1 MAEESAVLL
10 FPAPKDPTKIGA
22 IECDVLIEQEITL
35 SSEVTEHP
43 VEDGFPV
50 HDHVIRRPVKLAMT
64 IAISNMPVTWY
75 DRFGGN
81 NPDRMSDAISKLE
94 EIYKAGDP
102 ITIATSEKIYENMVM
117 TDCRI
122 PKNREN
128 GKILRVPLE
137 FTQIRKVQVKTVY
150 LSPELVDIL
159 IKGMVGETKLDAG
172 AAKTE
177 DIGTGASGDTANNG
191 GGGNA
196 GEQGKSSSVAVNARN
211 VLRGILG

>member
-1 MAEESAVLL
+1 MPDETAVFL
-10 FPAPKDPTKIGA
+10 FPAPKEPTKIGV

-50 HDHVIRRPVKLAMT
+50 ADHVIRKPIKLAMT

-75 DRFGGN
+75 DRFGGDG
-81 NPDRMSDAISKLE
+81 PDRMSDAISKLE
-94 EIYKAGDP
+94 EIYKAAEP
-102 ITIATSEKIYENMVM
+102 ITIATSEKLYEDMVM

-137 FTQIRKVQVKTVY
+137 FTQIRKVEVKTADI
-150 LSPELVDIL
+150 PEEYTDALT
-159 IKGMVGETKLDAG
+159 KGKAGETEQDAG
-172 AAKTE
+172 TAET
-177 DIGTGASGDTANNG
+177 DDVGTA
-191 GGGNA
+191 
-196 GEQGKSSSVAVNARN
+196 SSSTDDTNSSGTQSTQEKSKSILKAVFSK
-211 VLRGILG
+211 

>member
-1 MAEESAVLL
+1 MAEETAVLL
-10 FPAPKDPTKIGA
+10 FPAPQDPTKIGA

-64 IAISNMPVTWY
+64 IAVSNMPVTWY

-94 EIYKAGDP
+94 EIYKAGEP
-102 ITIATSEKIYENMVM
+102 ITISTSEKLYENMVM

-128 GKILRVPLE
+128 GKVLRVPLE
-137 FTQIRKVQVKTVY
+137 FTQIRKVVVKTVY
-150 LSPELVDIL
+150 LSPELVDVL
-159 IKGMVGETKLDAG
+159 TKGKAGETEKDAG
-172 AAKTE
+172 TATTE
-177 DIGTGASGDTANNG
+177 DIGTGNTSGTDSGSSGNQSTA
-191 GGGNA
+191 
-196 GEQGKSSSVAVNARN
+196 EKSKSVLKAVFSK
-211 VLRGILG
+211 

>member
-1 MAEESAVLL
+1 MAEEAAVFL
-10 FPAPKDPTKIGA
+10 FPAPQEPTKIGA

-64 IAISNMPVTWY
+64 IAVSNMPVTWY

-102 ITIATSEKIYENMVM
+102 VTIATADKLYENMVM

-137 FTQIRKVQVKTVY
+137 FTQIRKVQVKTADI
-150 LSPELVDIL
+150 PEELVDAL
-159 IKGMVGETKLDAG
+159 TKGKAGETELDAG
-172 AAKTE
+172 TAATE
-177 DIGTGASGDTANNG
+177 DIGTGNISGTDSG
-191 GGGNA
+191 
-196 GEQGKSSSVAVNARN
+196 SSSNQSTAEKSKSVLKAVFSK
-211 VLRGILG
+211 

>member
-1 MAEESAVLL
+1 MAEESAVFL

-22 IECDVLIEQEITL
+22 IECDVLIDQEITL
-35 SSEVTEHP
+35 NSEVTEHP

-75 DRFGGN
+75 DRLGGN
-81 NPDRMSDAISKLE
+81 SPDRMSDAISKLE

-102 ITIATSEKIYENMVM
+102 ITIATADKLYENMVM

-137 FTQIRKVQVKTVY
+137 FTQIRKVQVKTADIPAEY
-150 LSPELVDIL
+150 VDAL
-159 IKGMVGETKLDAG
+159 TKGKVGETKQDAG
-172 AAKTE
+172 TAKTE
-177 DIGTGASGDTANNG
+177 DIGTGASGGAANNDS
-191 GGGNA
+191 GGNS
-196 GEQGKSSSVAVNARN
+196 GEQGKSSSIAVNARN
-211 VLRGILG
+211 TLKGVLG